1 LIELPRY
8 LARNFRAVL
17 RKSVLLHAPRTTVT
31 PITLQ
36 TGADG
41 FAIRARGADIAVE
54 HRINGNFAPDQLVV
68 PSNAFADC
76 EGTDALPVCLERSPK
91 GATARWSERG
101 LPRCQEYDW
110 TTKDKPPDWPPMPQQ
125 MATLPPEFLGA
136 LDDAMQ
142 TASRESF
149 RYATHRVQLRGSTGQ
164 LIATDGKQLLIQS
177 QFKFPFQ
184 EDLVVPQ
191 VMAFGS
197 SALPPDKP
205 VQIGR
210 AGKFL
215 TIQVGF
221 WTFHLALDAQARFP
235 RTEEVIPKAKP
246 VTVFQVAPPEREFLL
261 QVLPKLPGEKDE
273 NAPVTLALNGQAVV
287 RAKADGQ
294 SRVTELVLE
303 KSRVS
308 GKAVRFATCRTY
320 LVRALQLGFGEIA
333 VVTPDTPVLCRDES
347 RLYLW
352 MPLGEKAALKPAAN
366 ALRITPPPNGMHPST
381 VPDSRRN
388 PAMSTNGP
396 NHHPPPARPTP
407 SPARP
412 VPPAP
417 PATNGSPPLSLVEEA
432 EALQGLLREA
442 LARTARLVAGLKQQ
456 RKQQRLVSS
465 TLASLRHLQ
474 QAQGQ
479 P

>member
-1 LIELPRY
+1 MIELPRY
-8 LARNFRAVL
+8 LARNFRSVL
-17 RKSVLLHAPRTTVT
+17 RKSLLLHEPRSTVT
-31 PITLQ
+31 GITLQ

-41 FAIRARGADIAVE
+41 FTIRARQVDIAVE

-68 PSNAFADC
+68 PSNAFADF

-91 GATARWSERG
+91 GVTARWQERG
-101 LPRCQEYDW
+101 VPRCQDYEW
-110 TTKDKPPDWPPMPQQ
+110 TVKDKPPEWPPAPQQ
-125 MATLPPEFLGA
+125 MANLPPEFLQA

-177 QFKFPFQ
+177 QFKFPFK
-184 EDLVVPQ
+184 EDLMVSRI
-191 VMAFGS
+191 MAFGS
-197 SALPPDKP
+197 NVLPPGKP
-205 VQIGR
+205 VMIGR
-210 AGKFL
+210 TGKFL

-221 WTFHLALDAQARFP
+221 WTFHLAIDGQARFP

-246 VTVFQVAPPEREFLL
+246 VTVFQVAAAEREFLL

-273 NAPVTLALNGQAVV
+273 NAPVTLALNGHAVV

-294 SRVTELVLE
+294 SRTTELVLE
-303 KSRVS
+303 KSQIS
-308 GKAVRFATCRTY
+308 GKATRFATSRAY
-320 LVRALQLGFGEIA
+320 LIRALELGFREMA
-333 VVTPDTPVLCRDES
+333 VVSPDTPILCRDES

-352 MPLGEKAALKPAAN
+352 MPLGEKAALKPAVN
-366 ALRITPPPNGMHPST
+366 ALRITPPTNGQHPSA
-381 VPDSRRN
+381 VPTPWRK
-388 PAMSTNGP
+388 PAMSSNGP
-396 NHHPPPARPTP
+396 NHHPLPARP
-407 SPARP
+407 AL
-412 VPPAP
+412 PAP
-417 PATNGSPPLSLVEEA
+417 PTTNGAPPLSVVEEA

-442 LARTARLVAGLKQQ
+442 LPRIARLVAALKQQ

-465 TLASLRHLQ
+465 TLASLRQLQ
-474 QAQGQ
+474 QVQGQ

>member
-31 PITLQ
+31 GITLQ

-41 FAIRARGADIAVE
+41 FIMRASQLDVAVE
-54 HRINGNFAPDQLVV
+54 HRLGGNFAPDHLVV
-68 PSNAFADC
+68 PSNAFADF
-76 EGTDALPVCLERSPK
+76 EGTDALPVCLERSSK
-91 GATARWSERG
+91 GVTARWTERG
-101 LPRCQEYDW
+101 VPRCQEYECSA
-110 TTKDKPPDWPPMPQQ
+110 KDKPPDWPPVPPQL
-125 MATLPPEFLGA
+125 ATLPPDFLHA
-136 LDDAMQ
+136 LDDAMH

-149 RYATHRVQLRGSTGQ
+149 RYATHRVQVRGSAGQ
-164 LIATDGKQLLIQS
+164 LIATDGRQLLIQS
-177 QFKFPFQ
+177 QFQFPFK
-184 EDLVVPQ
+184 EDLIVPQ
-191 VMAFGS
+191 VLAFGS
-197 SALPPDKP
+197 NCLPQDKL

-210 AGKFL
+210 TAKFL

-221 WTFHLALDAQARFP
+221 WTFHLAIDAQARFP

-246 VTVFQVAPPEREFLL
+246 VTIFQVAQAEREFLL

-273 NAPVTLALNGQAVV
+273 NAPVTLALNGQAVI
-287 RAKADGQ
+287 RARADGQ

-303 KSRVS
+303 KSHVS
-308 GKAVRFATCRTY
+308 GKAVRFATCRMY
-320 LVRALQLGFGEIA
+320 LKRALQLRFGEIA
-333 VVTPDTPVLCRDES
+333 VVSPDTPILCRDAS

-352 MPLGEKAALKPAAN
+352 MPLGEKAALKPASN
-366 ALRITPPPNGMHPST
+366 GLRLTPPLNGTHPST
-381 VPDSRRN
+381 VPDSRRKT
-388 PAMSTNGP
+388 AMSTNGP
-396 NHHPPPARPTP
+396 NHHPPPARSAP

-412 VPPAP
+412 VPAAP
-417 PATNGSPPLSLVEEA
+417 PATNGTPSPALVEEA

-442 LARTARLVAGLKQQ
+442 LARTTRLVAGLKQQ

-465 TLASLRHLQ
+465 TLASLRQLQ
-474 QAQGQ
+474 HVQAQ